1 MKNVVMVIV
10 SALIGVLT
18 LAIVMTVGGR
28 TNRSMEIKSNLPS
41 AVEETVENLAEKNY
55 TINDRN
61 AYIAYMA
68 EGLMKTLDTDSDIRI
83 EVLAADKEKAIMSI
97 RVTEEFK
104 HPNGR
109 EGTTECERTV
119 ILNKVDQPEPESYKV
134 RFYVGNVLYK
144 SCVVLEGDLISAP
157 VTPQGVAGWTDA
169 NGYLADFSQPVTQE
183 LTYYAEM
190 N

>member
-61 AYIAYMA
+61 AYIA

-119 ILNKVDQPEPESYKV
+119 ILNKVDEPEPESYEV

-157 VTPQGVAGWTDA
+157 VTPQGASGWKDA

-183 LTYYAEM
+183 LTYYAY
-190 N
+190 

>member
-1 MKNVVMVIV
+1 MKNAVMVIV

-41 AVEETVENLAEKNY
+41 AVEETVELLANKKY

-61 AYIAYMA
+61 AYIADMA
-68 EGLMKTLDTDSDIRI
+68 EGLSKTLDTDSDIRI
-83 EVLAADKEKAIMSI
+83 EVLKVDKERAMMSV
-97 RVTEEFK
+97 RVTETFE
-104 HPNGR
+104 HPNGKT
-109 EGTTECERTV
+109 GTTECERTV
-119 ILNKVDQPEPESYKV
+119 ILNKVDEPEPGSYTV
-134 RFYVGNVLYK
+134 RFYVGDVLYK
-144 SCVVLEGDLISAP
+144 SCAVLEGDLISAP
-157 VTPQGVAGWTDA
+157 VTPQGVAGWKDE
-169 NGYLADFSQPVTQE
+169 NGYLADFSLPVTQE

>member
-1 MKNVVMVIV
+1 MKNAVMLLV
-10 SALIGVLT
+10 SALLGVLT
-18 LAIVMTVGGR
+18 LTIVMTVGGR

-61 AYIAYMA
+61 AYIADML
-68 EGLMKTLDTDSDIRI
+68 EGLAKTLDTDSDIRI
-83 EVLAADKEKAIMSI
+83 EVLNVNKEKAMMSI
-97 RVTEEFK
+97 RVTEVFK

-119 ILNKVDQPEPESYKV
+119 ILNKVEEPEPESYKV
-134 RFYVGNVLYK
+134 RFYVGDVLYK
-144 SCVVLEGDLISAP
+144 SCAVLEGELISAP
-157 VTPQGVAGWTDA
+157 VTPQGASGWKDA

-183 LTYYAEM
+183 LTYFAEM